1 MFIDLTPEQHRLRLQ
16 VRDYFN
22 TLMTPELRL
31 ELRGAEGGDTYRNT
45 IRQMGRDGWLAVGW
59 PKEHG
64 GQGLSATEQLI
75 FFEEANIAGAPRAPP
90 G

>member
-45 IRQMGRDGWLAVGW
+45 IRQMGATAGW
-59 PKEHG
+59 PW
-64 GQGLSATEQLI
+64 
-75 FFEEANIAGAPRAPP
+75 AGPRSTAARA
-90 G
+90 

>member
-1 MFIDLTPEQHRLRLQ
+1 MFIDLTPEQHTLRLK

-45 IRQMGRDGWLAVGW
+45 IRKMGSDGTGV
-59 PKEHG
+59 PTS
-64 GQGLSATEQLI
+64 GLILG
-75 FFEEANIAGAPRAPP
+75 EA
-90 G
+90 